1 LLADMEELLTRI
13 DVVGEEIAEGNQCQ
27 EQECD
32 CGSNFHFTL
41 SLSILGLGLL
51 SSHILGSFRTIT
63 CS

>member
-41 SLSILGLGLL
+41 SFFELICCLPSDRGLS
-51 SSHILGSFRTIT
+51 
-63 CS
+63 